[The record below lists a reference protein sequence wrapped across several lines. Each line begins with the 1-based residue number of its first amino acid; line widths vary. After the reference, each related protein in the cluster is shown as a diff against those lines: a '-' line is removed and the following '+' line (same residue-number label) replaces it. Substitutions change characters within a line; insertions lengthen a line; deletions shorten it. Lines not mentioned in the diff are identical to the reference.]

1 MGALNQADRREGLS
15 AKIRFA
21 SANSISSLAVCI
33 RRPRYRVFRYPNCPF
48 MTANTCST
56 LALTDDFSC
65 SLLLIC
71 PLERLD
77 LFLYCDG
84 LRLIWY
90 LIFLPCLFMSLL
102 YHFFVNF
109 STYLLCAVSPKYYTS
124 TITLPS
130 FIFIFV
136 PYRFDNLC
144 NLSINE
150 KSFAGFGI
158 PLTFIS
164 VSSNCNSTGINS
176 K

>member
-1 MGALNQADRREGLS
+1 MGALNQAARREGLS

-21 SANSISSLAVCI
+21 SANSIFSLAVCF

-90 LIFLPCLFMSLL
+90 LIFLPCLFLTIASSR
-102 YHFFVNF
+102 F
-109 STYLLCAVSPKYYTS
+109 SASIYPPSPLTVSSSPVSSFGVTS
-124 TITLPS
+124 TSWTLAE
-130 FIFIFV
+130 V
-136 PYRFDNLC
+136 
-144 NLSINE
+144 
-150 KSFAGFGI
+150 
-158 PLTFIS
+158 T
-164 VSSNCNSTGINS
+164 STL
-176 K
+176 